1 MLSETSSATVAREYA
16 GLRTMDGGRYGLGC
30 SRLAARNVPPG
41 GSAWTSGGNWT
52 RTTAFQP
59 ASTEPGPG

>member
-16 GLRTMDGGRYGLGC
+16 GLRTMDAGRCGLGC
-30 SRLAARNVPPG
+30 SRPARNVPPG

-52 RTTAFQP
+52 RTTAFW
-59 ASTEPGPG
+59 PG